1 MNMDEILNPPVSS
14 LQKIYLDIHNG
25 DANAAN
31 LALQNDLKTKK
42 PMSSLIGKKPIK
54 RVDKN
59 AMRLAVKNAELELQ
73 KSGLH
78 AVANPALLRFKRE
91 HGV

>member
-1 MNMDEILNPPVSS
+1 MKMDEILNPPVTN
-14 LQKIYLDIHNG
+14 LQKIYLDLHDG

-42 PMSSLIGKKPIK
+42 PLASILGKKPVK
-54 RVDKN
+54 KVDKN
-59 AMRLAVKNAELELQ
+59 AMRIAVKNAELELQ

-78 AVANPALLRFKRE
+78 AVANPALLQFKRE